1 MSASGSLGGTRGTP
15 GGRGRP
21 YPRVFA
27 FAPLVVAAGLVAL
40 VSCTTAKTAVPK
52 PTGDA
57 TVYETEA
64 GTFTRADVLASIAAC
79 TYGIAREAA
88 VSARAFEA
96 ACTAAVRDPSDTN
109 REATKAAYA
118 ALMISVQKAEIVRL
132 GPYGPKTSPGG
143 EDTRVH
149 VYAWPAL
156 NPCLVDETLVS
167 KGYAAGDFVAR
178 SLVAARGLGAAE
190 SLVHRTGAENACAP
204 TSVVNTEGTWAA
216 VAEPERAARRRE
228 YLAVV
233 AKDVSA
239 RLEGV
244 AQKWDPVGGDFSG
257 ELAKAGAGSRH
268 FGSQQIAIN
277 AIVDALF
284 YLESD
289 LKDQKLGRP
298 LAKSGCTGA
307 SCAKQV
313 ESVYAKL
320 DMPWIRANLEA
331 FSRIFFGCGEGGVG
345 GAGIAL
351 DDLLEGL
358 GAKTVSNDMRAA
370 SDEAKKA
377 AGAISSASLED
388 AIAREPD
395 KVIALHDA
403 VRKMTDVLKVEVLS
417 AFDLELPK
425 RVEGDND

>member
-1 MSASGSLGGTRGTP
+1 MSASGPLGGTRGTP
-15 GGRGRP
+15 GRRAF
-21 YPRVFA
+21 PRSFA
-27 FAPLVVAAGLVAL
+27 FAPLVVAGGLVAL
-40 VSCTTAKTAVPK
+40 VSCTTAKSATPK
-52 PTGDA
+52 PSGDA
-57 TVYETEA
+57 TVYETES

-118 ALMISVQKAEIVRL
+118 AIMISVQKAEIVRL

-143 EDTRVH
+143 EDTRAH

-190 SLVHRTGAENACAP
+190 SLVHRAGAENACAP

-244 AQKWDPVGGDFSG
+244 AQKWDPAGGDFSR

-307 SCAKQV
+307 ACAKQV

-331 FSRIFFGCGEGGVG
+331 FSQIFFGCGEG

-370 SDEAKKA
+370 SEEAKKA
-377 AGAISSASLED
+377 AGAITSPSLED

-395 KVIALHDA
+395 KVVALHDA

>member
-1 MSASGSLGGTRGTP
+1 MNASDSLGRARGTRGWC
-15 GGRGRP
+15 RAV
-21 YPRVFA
+21 PRLFA
-27 FAPLVVAAGLVAL
+27 FVPFVVAGGLVAV
-40 VSCTTAKTAVPK
+40 VSCTTAKSATPK

-57 TVYETEA
+57 TVYETEV
-64 GTFTRADVLASIAAC
+64 GKFTRADVLASIAAC
-79 TYGIAREAA
+79 TYAIAREAA
-88 VSARAFEA
+88 VSARAFDA
-96 ACTAAVRDPSDTN
+96 ACSASVAAPSDTT
-109 REATKAAYA
+109 RDATRFAYA
-118 ALMISVQKAEIVRL
+118 ALMISVQKAEVVRL

-143 EDTRVH
+143 EDTRPH

-156 NPCLVDETLVS
+156 NPCLVDEALVAR
-167 KGYAAGDFVAR
+167 GYVVGDFVAR
-178 SLVAARGLGAAE
+178 SLVAERGLGAAE
-190 SLVHRTGAENACAP
+190 LLVYRTVAENACAP
-204 TSVVNTEGTWAA
+204 KSIINAQGTWASL
-216 VAEPERAARRRE
+216 AEAEREARRRE

-244 AQKWDPVGGDFSG
+244 ARKWDPAGGDFSG
-257 ELAKAGAGSRH
+257 ELATAGAGSRH

-307 SCAKQV
+307 ACAKQV
-313 ESVYAKL
+313 ESMYAKL

-331 FSRIFFGCGEGGVG
+331 FSQIFFGCGEG

-358 GAKTVSNDMRAA
+358 GAKTVTSDMRAA
-370 SDEAKKA
+370 SEEARRA
-377 AGAISSASLED
+377 AGAITSASLED
-388 AIAREPD
+388 AIAREPNQ
-395 KVIALHDA
+395 VIALHDA
-403 VRKMTDVLKVEVLS
+403 LRKMSDVLKVEVLS